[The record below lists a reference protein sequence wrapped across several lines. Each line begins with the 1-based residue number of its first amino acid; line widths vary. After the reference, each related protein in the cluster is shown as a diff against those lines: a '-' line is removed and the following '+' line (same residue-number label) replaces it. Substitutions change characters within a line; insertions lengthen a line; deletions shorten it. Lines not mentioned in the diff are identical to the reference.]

1 MYWTC
6 VKSNIQRWSFCYSP
20 NHIVQFQKRS
30 EYNDLFEI
38 WFKLQYILGLFK
50 NDSPNFHTWFSKD
63 CSKLVFD
70 ILFQKRRRHFFFM
83 FSFWRRVK
91 IITQHGAMLQQAAFN
106 FSDLDLVT
114 NPRDVLL
121 FEPKAITR
129 QDKIDNNHYRD
140 AALSKEMGGPVVIW
154 WA

>member
-1 MYWTC
+1 MSFYWSFALSFFLIKKIGWTKMYWTC

-70 ILFQKRRRHFFFM
+70 ILFQKRRRQFFFHV
-83 FSFWRRVK
+83 FFLTTCENHYPAWCNVADAIFES
-91 IITQHGAMLQQAAFN
+91 
-106 FSDLDLVT
+106 SDIDLVS
-114 NPRDVLL
+114 V
-121 FEPKAITR
+121 FW
-129 QDKIDNNHYRD
+129 DNNV
-140 AALSKEMGGPVVIW
+140 SKSFN
-154 WA
+154 

>member
-1 MYWTC
+1 MSFYWSFALSFFLIKKIGWTKMYWTC

-20 NHIVQFQKRS
+20 NHIVQFQKPS

-91 IITQHGAMLQQAAFN
+91 IITQHGAMLQHAIFES
-106 FSDLDLVT
+106 SDIDLVS
-114 NPRDVLL
+114 V
-121 FEPKAITR
+121 FW
-129 QDKIDNNHYRD
+129 DNNV
-140 AALSKEMGGPVVIW
+140 SKSFN
-154 WA
+154 

>member
-1 MYWTC
+1 MVFFPVLFIDKKIGWTKMYWTC

-50 NDSPNFHTWFSKD
+50 NDSPNFHTWLSKD

-70 ILFQKRRRHFFFM
+70 ILFQKRRRQFFFM

-91 IITQHGAMLQQAAFN
+91 IITQHGAMLQHAVFEA
-106 FSDLDLVT
+106 SRIDLVS
-114 NPRDVLL
+114 VYW
-121 FEPKAITR
+121 
-129 QDKIDNNHYRD
+129 DNIVSN
-140 AALSKEMGGPVVIW
+140 SFF
-154 WA
+154 